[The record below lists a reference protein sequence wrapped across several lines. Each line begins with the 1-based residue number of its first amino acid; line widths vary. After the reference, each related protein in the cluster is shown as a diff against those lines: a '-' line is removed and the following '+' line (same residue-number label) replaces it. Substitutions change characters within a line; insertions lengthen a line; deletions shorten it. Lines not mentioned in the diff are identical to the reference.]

1 MEMLQPTSSTAHD
14 SLSPVGGVAVEE
26 QLSRLSSLAGNLG
39 EVPGG
44 KIEQFEDQLVEAR
57 LGIGSSL
64 FKALRAKHPPTAAHS
79 LRVAI
84 GCSAWGLALGLPEE
98 ERDTLE
104 VAALLH
110 DVGKLGVPD
119 AVLLKPGALDED
131 EVEVMARHRGIAQYI
146 LQSSCAS
153 SEVIDIIQSAPAWYD
168 GRRAG
173 FKHCGRAIPLG
184 ARMLAVV
191 DAFDSMTT
199 DHVYRAAMS
208 RERALAEL
216 FEYAGSQFDPDLI
229 ELFQQL
235 HDKDQFKAKVARRWL
250 QELDPSSV
258 NLLWRLQPGVPTLP
272 PLRTESMFQEK
283 LLENMHD
290 GVIFV
295 DRALQIISWN
305 RGAERLTG
313 ISSASI
319 CQHTWSPTLIDL
331 RDEKGNE
338 LVGADCPLTHAV
350 SSGVQSLQRLK
361 ITGRDGHIVAVDL
374 HVVPVSSPDGAVLGA
389 AAIMHDASPEASLEK
404 RCQRL
409 HEKATTDPLTG
420 VSNRA
425 EFDRTHDN
433 LTTAHLEKRLP
444 YSLIICDIDHFKLI
458 NDNYGHQA
466 GDEALI
472 SFAQLLKTMNRP
484 GDLVARYGGE
494 EFVML
499 CPDCSN
505 AAAADRA
512 EQVRLAIS
520 SVSLQCLSGKN
531 ITVSFGVTELQPGDT
546 AETMLRRADRA
557 LLEAK
562 ARGRNT
568 VVQLGSGFGELREE
582 RRQSGF
588 RFWRSAQP
596 SLLLERVLV
605 TAVPL
610 AVTIEKLRGFI
621 ADYHAQILT
630 VDGDTI
636 RMKIESEQMGM
647 ARRTGDR
654 AVPFVVELQ
663 FSEERPQHASPSDRL
678 SKTKVH
684 VTIRPKRDRDRRRS
698 DALERAR
705 HVMSGI
711 KSYLVATEADVQ
723 THKNALRRATNVLV
737 HWLRKDE

>member
-1 MEMLQPTSSTAHD
+1 MEPLSGSTSTSFPTPQPGA
-14 SLSPVGGVAVEE
+14 VGVEE
-26 QLSRLSSLAGNLG
+26 QLTRLSTLVGNLNDG
-39 EVPGG
+39 AN
-44 KIEQFEDQLVEAR
+44 KAEQLEDQLIEAR
-57 LGIGSSL
+57 LGIGGSL
-64 FKALRAKHPPTAAHS
+64 FKALRAKHAPTAAHS

-84 GCSAWGLALGLPEE
+84 GCSAWGLALGLPDE

-110 DVGKLGVPD
+110 DIGKLGVPD
-119 AVLLKPGALDED
+119 VVLLKPGALDQD
-131 EVEVMARHRGIAQYI
+131 EVEVMGRHRSIAQYI

-153 SEVIDIIQSAPAWYD
+153 SDIIDIIQSAPAWYD
-168 GRRAG
+168 GRRPG
-173 FKHCGRAIPLG
+173 FPHCGREIPLA

-216 FEYAGSQFDPDLI
+216 YEYAGSQFDPDLI
-229 ELFQQL
+229 ELFQHL

-250 QELDPSSV
+250 QELDPGQV
-258 NLLWRLQPGVPTLP
+258 NLLWRLQPTVPTLT
-272 PLRTESMFQEK
+272 PLRTESLFQDK
-283 LLENMHD
+283 LLEHMHD
-290 GVIFV
+290 GVVFV
-295 DRALQIISWN
+295 DRTLQILSWN

-313 ISSASI
+313 ITSASI
-319 CQHTWSPTLIDL
+319 CQHTWAPSIVDL

-338 LVGADCPLTHAV
+338 LTDADCPLTHAV
-350 SSGVQSLQRLK
+350 RSGVQTIRRLK
-361 ITGRDGHIVAVDL
+361 ITGRDGHIVAVDV
-374 HVVPVSSPDGAVLGA
+374 HAVPVTSPDGTVHGA
-389 AAIMHDASPEASLEK
+389 AVIMHDASPEASLEK

-425 EFDRTHDN
+425 EFDRTHDS
-433 LTTAHLEKRLP
+433 LTVAHLEKRLP
-444 YSLIICDIDHFKLI
+444 YSMIICDIDHFKLI
-458 NDNYGHQA
+458 NDNFGHQA

-472 SFAQLLKTMNRP
+472 SFAQLLKSMHRP

-512 EQVRLAIS
+512 EQIRVAIA
-520 SVSLQCLSGKN
+520 SVSLACLNGKN
-531 ITVSFGVTELQPGDT
+531 ITVSFGVTEVQAGDT

-568 VVQLGSGFGELREE
+568 VVQLGTGGMEELRNDRQ
-582 RRQSGF
+582 RRGF
-588 RFWRSAQP
+588 WFWRSGP
-596 SLLLERVLV
+596 TSLLLERCLV

-610 AVTIEKLRGFI
+610 AVTVEKLRGFI
-621 ADYHAQILT
+621 ADYHAQILL
-630 VDGDTI
+630 VEGDII

-663 FSEERPQHASPSDRL
+663 FSEERSQQAAAHDRMG
-678 SKTKVH
+678 KTKVH
-684 VTIRPKRDRDRRRS
+684 VTIRPKRERDRRRA

-711 KSYLVATEADVQ
+711 KSYLVASEVDLQ
-723 THKNALRRATNVLV
+723 SHKGALRRATNVLV